1 MHATQRTTATI
12 CRSSTRRPR
21 VSAAGTVESD
31 IEMDKSET
39 IIELAKALVKAQG
52 QISPALKDSENPH
65 FRSKYADLSSVWAAC
80 RKPLTDNGLSVVQ
93 MPVDAPTPGSVALTT
108 LLLHTSGEYISST
121 VSAPLTKQD
130 AQGIGSAL
138 TYLRRYALSA
148 IIGVVADEDDDGNAA
163 SRPQA
168 TSYSAPQQQHPQA
181 PAPRQQPAQQAT
193 APSGALLCDVCGT
206 PAKDGKWGPYCP
218 AKENHGGKF
227 YTIKAAAARTLPNDW
242 DAEYADIDATR

>member
-1 MHATQRTTATI
+1 
-12 CRSSTRRPR
+12 
-21 VSAAGTVESD
+21 
-31 IEMDKSET
+31 MDKSDT
-39 IIELAKALVKAQG
+39 IIELAKALAKAQG

-108 LLLHTSGEYISST
+108 LLLHSSGEYISST

-148 IIGVVADEDDDGNAA
+148 IIGVVADDDDDGNAA
-163 SRPQA
+163 SRPHTNGA
-168 TSYSAPQQQHPQA
+168 SSYSAA
-181 PAPRQQPAQQAT
+181 RDQPATNGGAPGKASEKQIKMLFAIWNKGSYEGKLQDWITENFKCSVDDLSIKQASD
-193 APSGALLCDVCGT
+193 AIGT
-206 PAKDGKWGPYCP
+206 LQP
-218 AKENHGGKF
+218 ER
-227 YTIKAAAARTLPNDW
+227 AA
-242 DAEYADIDATR
+242 

>member
-1 MHATQRTTATI
+1 
-12 CRSSTRRPR
+12 
-21 VSAAGTVESD
+21 
-31 IEMDKSET
+31 MDKSET
-39 IIELAKALVKAQG
+39 ITELAKALAKAQAA
-52 QISPALKDSENPH
+52 IEPASKSSENPH

-148 IIGVVADEDDDGNAA
+148 IIGVVADDDDDGNAA
-163 SRPQA
+163 SPRQNGA
-168 TSYSAPQQQHPQA
+168 ASFN
-181 PAPRQQPAQQAT
+181 APRQQNAPAARPQAPT
-193 APSGALLCDVCGT
+193 ATPTQPQPPERREMMDRAMTLYTSMKEAGLKYKGKMFKEMDIPEMRAAIASMERQLEAIAT
-206 PAKDGKWGPYCP
+206 PA
-218 AKENHGGKF
+218 GGV
-227 YTIKAAAARTLPNDW
+227 DDEW
-242 DAEYADIDATR
+242 DDIDKAQSAR

>member
-1 MHATQRTTATI
+1 MEKSDTI
-12 CRSSTRRPR
+12 T
-21 VSAAGTVESD
+21 
-31 IEMDKSET
+31 
-39 IIELAKALVKAQG
+39 ELAKALAKAQAA
-52 QISPALKDSENPH
+52 IEPATKSSENPH

-148 IIGVVADEDDDGNAA
+148 IIGVVADDDDDGNAA
-163 SRPQA
+163 SRPHASSASTQA
-168 TSYSAPQQQHPQA
+168 TYANGNGSAPGKASEPQIKMLFA
-181 PAPRQQPAQQAT
+181 IWNKGNYEGDLKEWITTTFGRDLNDLSKKQASEAIEMLQPEKA
-193 APSGALLCDVCGT
+193 GA
-206 PAKDGKWGPYCP
+206 
-218 AKENHGGKF
+218 
-227 YTIKAAAARTLPNDW
+227 
-242 DAEYADIDATR
+242 

>member
-1 MHATQRTTATI
+1 MA
-12 CRSSTRRPR
+12 
-21 VSAAGTVESD
+21 
-31 IEMDKSET
+31 MDKSET
-39 IIELAKALVKAQG
+39 IIELAKALAKAQG

-93 MPVDAPTPGSVALTT
+93 MPVDAPTPSSVALTT

-148 IIGVVADEDDDGNAA
+148 IIGVVADDDDDGNAA
-163 SRPQA
+163 SRPHTNGA
-168 TSYSAPQQQHPQA
+168 SSYSPPARQSSPA
-181 PAPRQQPAQQAT
+181 PAAKPVAQSADRRDLMDRAMTLYSVMKDQGLKYKGKMFKDMDLDELNQAIETMGRQ
-193 APSGALLCDVCGT
+193 L
-206 PAKDGKWGPYCP
+206 
-218 AKENHGGKF
+218 
-227 YTIKAAAARTLPNDW
+227 
-242 DAEYADIDATR
+242 DAVSEPEH

>member
-1 MHATQRTTATI
+1 
-12 CRSSTRRPR
+12 
-21 VSAAGTVESD
+21 
-31 IEMDKSET
+31 MDKSET
-39 IIELAKALVKAQG
+39 ITELAKALAKAQG

-148 IIGVVADEDDDGNAA
+148 IIGVVADDDDDGNAA
-163 SRPQA
+163 SRA
-168 TSYSAPQQQHPQA
+168 TGDELQ
-181 PAPRQQPAQQAT
+181 RAT
-193 APSGALLCDVCGT
+193 ATDRSAATGT
-206 PAKDGKWGPYCP
+206 A
-218 AKENHGGKF
+218 E
-227 YTIKAAAARTLPNDW
+227 ART
-242 DAEYADIDATR
+242 ASHSAAISRST

>member
-1 MHATQRTTATI
+1 
-12 CRSSTRRPR
+12 
-21 VSAAGTVESD
+21 V
-31 IEMDKSET
+31 DKSET
-39 IIELAKALVKAQG
+39 ITELAKALAKAQG

-148 IIGVVADEDDDGNAA
+148 IIGVVADDDDDGNAA

-168 TSYSAPQQQHPQA
+168 TSYSAPRQQAEARPQA
-181 PAPRQQPAQQAT
+181 PQKPAQQAT
-193 APSGALLCDVCGT
+193 APQSADRRDLMDRAMTLYNVMKEQGLKYRGKMFKDMDLAELNQAIVTMNGQLDTVEQPEELL
-206 PAKDGKWGPYCP
+206 
-218 AKENHGGKF
+218 
-227 YTIKAAAARTLPNDW
+227 
-242 DAEYADIDATR
+242 

>member
-1 MHATQRTTATI
+1 
-12 CRSSTRRPR
+12 
-21 VSAAGTVESD
+21 
-31 IEMDKSET
+31 MDKSDT
-39 IIELAKALVKAQG
+39 ITELAKALAKAQG

-148 IIGVVADEDDDGNAA
+148 IIGVVADDDDDGNAA
-163 SRPQA
+163 SRPHTNGA
-168 TSYSAPQQQHPQA
+168 SSYSAPAANGNGSTPGKASEKQIKMLFAIWNKAGYEGDLKEWIATTFGCGLNDLSIKQA
-181 PAPRQQPAQQAT
+181 SEAIETLQP
-193 APSGALLCDVCGT
+193 S
-206 PAKDGKWGPYCP
+206 
-218 AKENHGGKF
+218 E
-227 YTIKAAAARTLPNDW
+227 KASV
-242 DAEYADIDATR
+242 